1 MCEHTSK
8 AGGGGGGSSSNIRAE
23 QNSTTEIL
31 QRRTINRTQARQEFI
46 DSRNPSDFLP
56 ENVPESININ
66 GVEFRRF
73 STSESFD
80 NDGSRRYVSAFQAT
94 QQAQDGT
101 YPVFETVVKNIRKR
115 GKSSFQFDTSTSGVK
130 FW

>member
-1 MCEHTSK
+1 MGEHTSK
-8 AGGGGGGSSSNIRAE
+8 AGGGGGASASNIRAD
-23 QNSTTEIL
+23 QNSTTEIV
-31 QRRTINRTQARQEFI
+31 QHRTINRTQARQEFLE
-46 DSRNPSDFLP
+46 SRNPSDFLP
-56 ENVPESININ
+56 ENVPDSININ

-73 STSESFD
+73 STSESLD
-80 NDGSRRYVSAFQAT
+80 SDGYRRYVSAFQAT

-115 GKSSFQFDTSTSGVK
+115 GKSSFQFDSSVSGVK